1 VGHIVSRVLLDTHV
15 LLWWFQASRKLS
27 SKALAVFR
35 DPETT
40 VLVSAVC
47 AWEIA
52 IKHKAGRLDARDLV
66 TKFESRLERERFA
79 ELPITVTHA
88 IRAGLLKESHKDPFD
103 RMLIAQA
110 QIEGLTVVSRDAALR
125 AYEIPILPA

>member
-1 VGHIVSRVLLDTHV
+1 VGYRVSSVLLDTHV

-27 SKALAVFR
+27 AKALAVFR

-40 VLVSAVC
+40 VLVSAAC

-52 IKHKAGRLDARDLV
+52 IKHKAGKLEAADLV
-66 TKFESRLERERFA
+66 ANFETRLEGDRFL
-79 ELPITVTHA
+79 ELPITLAHA
-88 IRAGLLKESHKDPFD
+88 IRAGVLKQSHKDPFD

-110 QIEGLTVVSRDAALR
+110 QCEDVPVLTNDKRFEEYDVRC
-125 AYEIPILPA
+125 IW

>member
-1 VGHIVSRVLLDTHV
+1 VNRVLLDTHV
-15 LLWWFQASRKLS
+15 LLWWFQASPRLS

-35 DPETT
+35 DPGTT

-52 IKHKAGRLDARDLV
+52 IKHKAGRLDAADLV
-66 TKFESRLERERFA
+66 ANFESRIESDRFA

-110 QIEGLTVVSRDAALR
+110 QCEGIPVVTTDRRFED
-125 AYEIPILPA
+125 YEVQRIW

>member
-1 VGHIVSRVLLDTHV
+1 VGYRVNRVLLDTHV
-15 LLWWFQASRKLS
+15 LLWWFQASPKLS

-52 IKHKAGRLDARDLV
+52 IKHKAGRLDAADLV
-66 TKFESRLERERFA
+66 SNFESRLESDRFT
-79 ELPITVTHA
+79 ELPITATHA
-88 IRAGLLKESHKDPFD
+88 VRAGLLRESHEDPFD

-110 QIEGLTVVSRDAALR
+110 QCEDIPVVTTDSRFEKYDVR
-125 AYEIPILPA
+125 RIW

>member
-1 VGHIVSRVLLDTHV
+1 VGHRVSRVLLDTHV

-103 RMLIAQA
+103 RLLIAQA
-110 QIEGLTVVSRDAALR
+110 QCEDIPVVTTDKRFEEYDVQR
-125 AYEIPILPA
+125 IW

>member
-1 VGHIVSRVLLDTHV
+1 MGYRVNKVLLDTHV
-15 LLWWFQASRKLS
+15 LLWWFQASPKLS

-52 IKHKAGRLDARDLV
+52 IKHGAGKLDAADLV
-66 TKFESRLERERFA
+66 TNFEPRLASDGFA

-110 QIEGLTVVSRDAALR
+110 QCEDIPVVTTDRRFED
-125 AYEIPILPA
+125 YEVQRIW

>member
-1 VGHIVSRVLLDTHV
+1 MGHRVSTVLLDTHV

-110 QIEGLTVVSRDAALR
+110 QCEDIPVVTTDKRFEEYDVQR
-125 AYEIPILPA
+125 IW

>member
-1 VGHIVSRVLLDTHV
+1 VGHRVNRVLLDTHV

-52 IKHKAGRLDARDLV
+52 IKHKAGRLDARNLV
-66 TKFESRLERERFA
+66 TNFESRLERERFA

-110 QIEGLTVVSRDAALR
+110 QCEDIPVVTTDKRFEEYDVQR
-125 AYEIPILPA
+125 IW

>member
-1 VGHIVSRVLLDTHV
+1 MGYRVNRVLLDTHV

-27 SKALAVFR
+27 SKALTVFR

-40 VLVSAVC
+40 VLVSAAC

-52 IKHKAGRLDARDLV
+52 IKHKSGRLEAADLV
-66 TKFESRLERERFA
+66 ANFEARLESDRFA

-110 QIEGLTVVSRDAALR
+110 QCER
-125 AYEIPILPA
+125 IPIVTTDRRFEDYDVQRIW

>member
-1 VGHIVSRVLLDTHV
+1 VGYRVSSVLLDTHV

-27 SKALAVFR
+27 AKALAVFR

-40 VLVSAVC
+40 VLVSAAS

-52 IKHKAGRLDARDLV
+52 IKYKAGRLEAADLV
-66 TKFESRLERERFA
+66 DNFEARLEADRFL
-79 ELPITVTHA
+79 ELPITIAHA
-88 IRAGLLKESHKDPFD
+88 TRAGLLKESHKDPFD

-110 QIEGLTVVSRDAALR
+110 QCEDVPVVTSDKRFEEYDVR
-125 AYEIPILPA
+125 RIW